1 MAWGA
6 RIRLGSVG
14 ASEFRNDG
22 RGRQSMAELEIRQL
36 KALRDNYVYLLRDP
50 ETAATGAVDP
60 SEPGPVFAAL
70 AQTGWRLTHVLN
82 THHHP
87 DHTGGNLALKEKTG
101 CTIVG
106 PRADRAR
113 IPGIDIDVADGE
125 DYAFGKQ
132 VARVFD
138 VPGHTR
144 GHIAFWFGGSRALF
158 CGDTL
163 FTLGCG
169 RLFEG
174 TPQQMWHSLSKLKV
188 LPPETRVYCGHEYT
202 QANARFALTVEPRN
216 EALVARSRRIDEL
229 RQRDLPTVPAT
240 LGEELAT
247 NPFLRADQ
255 PALQAAMG
263 ASGDPVATFA
273 EIRRRKDVF

>member
-1 MAWGA
+1 
-6 RIRLGSVG
+6 
-14 ASEFRNDG
+14 
-22 RGRQSMAELEIRQL
+22 MAELEIRQL
-36 KALRDNYVYLLRDP
+36 KALRDNYVWLLRDP
-50 ETAATGAVDP
+50 QTAATGVVDP

-70 AQTGWRLTHVLN
+70 ADTGWTLTHVLN

-87 DHTGGNLALKEKTG
+87 DHTGGNLALKEQTG
-101 CTIVG
+101 CIIVG

-174 TPQQMWHSLSKLKV
+174 TPQQMWTSLSKLKA

-202 QANARFALTVEPRN
+202 QSNARFALTVEPHN
-216 EALVARSRRIDEL
+216 AALVDRARRVDAL
-229 RQRDLPTVPAT
+229 RAEGKSTVPGTMA
-240 LGEELAT
+240 EEVAT

-255 PALQAAMG
+255 PALQAAAG
-263 ASGDPVATFA
+263 VPGDPVATFA
-273 EIRRRKDVF
+273 AIRRRKDSF